1 MRVFYIFLKERLCL
15 SQRGHPN
22 LKAGDGPQKYEK
34 KKKICASV
42 SFNKQRIREITFN
55 LLAEGV
61 VKLKSVLSV
70 EHFCHAVLEG
80 TTEVLRTICFKFDLM
95 LLIKKLIKL
104 S

>member
-22 LKAGDGPQKYEK
+22 LKAGDGPQKYG

-70 EHFCHAVLEG
+70 KHFCHAVLEG
-80 TTEVLRTICFKFDLM
+80 TTEVLRTIYFKFDLM